1 MLTTSVKMNRQSIA
15 SFILVSLTS
24 ILLLSSCK
32 KDIDRDNHQSSKYSS
47 EVLDK
52 WMAMQ
57 VRLIKNTTG
66 VANHAFTR
74 HFAYSGIAALE
85 SLAPGM
91 PAHSRWSEVWNGLAG
106 LPVPDPSVKY
116 YFPAN
121 VNAAMAA
128 VNRSFFPNAS
138 NADKMAIDSLESALK
153 AAFPSTVS
161 PEVINKSVAFG
172 QSVAAAVFTWCE
184 TDGYKNGSGPY
195 TPPVG
200 DGLWVA
206 TPPAFANAATPYWG
220 NNRTIVAG
228 SINGARP
235 EAPISYSTDPK
246 SSFYQMAKQVYDVSL
261 TLTADQKAMAMF
273 WRDVPG
279 ATTPGHWLSI
289 LQQVVHSK
297 KPGLDKAAIAYA
309 LTGVAI
315 NDAVISCWKTKYH
328 YNLLRPI
335 TYIRAVMGQTSWNS
349 FLGTPAHPEYS
360 SGHSVLSSAAATAL
374 QEVFGNVYITDHTHD
389 YLGFAP
395 RSYSSFTA
403 MAEEAAQ
410 SRVYGGIHFQQTVD
424 LGLIE
429 GKKVANN
436 ILSRKNHKPSG
447 KGLESFY

>member
-1 MLTTSVKMNRQSIA
+1 MLTTSVKMNRPSIA

-24 ILLLSSCK
+24 ILFLGSCK
-32 KDIDRDNHQSSKYSS
+32 KTTDHPHYPSSKYSS

-52 WMAMQ
+52 WMALQ
-57 VRLIKNTTG
+57 VRLIKNSTG
-66 VANHAFTR
+66 VANHAFAR

-85 SLAPGM
+85 SLAPGI
-91 PAHSRWSEVWNGLAG
+91 PAHSRWSGEWNGLAD
-106 LPVPDPSVKY
+106 LPVPDPSVHY

-153 AAFPSTVS
+153 ASFPATESAA
-161 PEVINKSVAFG
+161 VINASVAFG
-172 QSVAAAVFTWCE
+172 QSVAAAIFNWCE
-184 TDGYKNGSGPY
+184 TDGYKNANAPY
-195 TPPVG
+195 TPPLG
-200 DGLWVA
+200 TGLWVA
-206 TPPAFANAATPYWG
+206 TPPAFASAATPYWG

-228 SINGARP
+228 SINGIQP
-235 EAPISYSTDPK
+235 EAPIPYSTDPQ
-246 SSFYQMAKQVYDVSL
+246 SAFYKMVKQVYDLSQNL
-261 TLTADQKAMAMF
+261 TDDQKAMALF

-279 ATTPGHWLSI
+279 VTTPGHWLNI
-289 LQQVVHSK
+289 LQQVVHSR
-297 KPGLDKAAIAYA
+297 KPSLDKAAVAYA

-335 TYIRAVMGQTSWNS
+335 TYIRNVMGHTSWNS

-360 SGHSVLSSAAATAL
+360 SGHAVLSGAAAAAL
-374 QEVFGNVYITDHTHD
+374 QEVFGNIGTITDHTHD

-403 MAEEAAQ
+403 MAEEAAI
-410 SRVYGGIHFQQTVD
+410 SRIYAGIHFQQTLD
-424 LGLIE
+424 AGLIE
-429 GKKVANN
+429 GRKVTSNIFSKKH
-436 ILSRKNHKPSG
+436 HKPSG
-447 KGLESFY
+447 KY